1 MIWIQ
6 IDKAQRGLSK
16 QLMAKHA
23 NNSENKYSANSSNG
37 SNTPSMPN
45 ASNTSNTPTSNTPR
59 MEYSYRSSA
68 TQGRSSR
75 SSSTLADSELVRVR
89 KKRKKHGK
97 AKKVILIVLAVIV
110 VLCVAVGA
118 AAALYM
124 NSISDSMKIDS
135 EQQSELDTVLSES
148 TVQEPYYVLL
158 LGSDARANDTASRS
172 DTMILVRVD
181 ANVGKATLVSIP
193 RDTKVEIEGHG
204 TQKINAAYAF
214 GGPAGAVE
222 AVEKMSGIEISH
234 YAEIH
239 FDELEKAVDQLG
251 GIWVDVPVSSNQ
263 TGSSNS
269 KYQFS
274 AGMQKMSGE
283 QVLVFARERY
293 GYNEG
298 DFQRAENQRI
308 VVQSLADAV
317 LSLPPTDLPGTVQS
331 LANCISTDYSLN
343 ELIELAQTFQSAE
356 HYYFYSA
363 MVPSTTQ
370 TIDGVSYTIT
380 LEDEW
385 ANMMQMVDTGQD
397 PSKANVLTK
406 NTQAVDDQST
416 NNQSVNNQ
424 SAGDQSTSS

>member
-1 MIWIQ
+1 
-6 IDKAQRGLSK
+6 
-16 QLMAKHA
+16 MAKHSA
-23 NNSENKYSANSSNG
+23 QSNSQNSSTKAPQQQHNR
-37 SNTPSMPN
+37 
-45 ASNTSNTPTSNTPR
+45 TSNTPR
-59 MEYSYRSSA
+59 M
-68 TQGRSSR
+68 GRSLQDNSFSADR
-75 SSSTLADSELVRVR
+75 VSSSSRAGHASPQSSSLMDSDLVRVR

-97 AKKVILIVLAVIV
+97 AKKVLLIVLAVIV
-110 VLCVAVGA
+110 ALCVAVGA

-124 NSISDSMKIDS
+124 NSISDSMKMDS
-135 EQQSELDTVLSES
+135 QQQSELDTVLSES

-172 DTMILVRVD
+172 DTIILARID

-222 AVEKMSGIEISH
+222 AVENMSGVEISH

-251 GIWVDVPVSSNQ
+251 GIWVDIPESNDQ
-263 TGSSNS
+263 TGASNTGVELN
-269 KYQFS
+269 
-274 AGMQKMSGE
+274 AGMQRLNGE
-283 QVLVFARERY
+283 QALTFARERY

-308 VVQSLADAV
+308 IVQAIADTV
-317 LSLPPTDLPGTVQS
+317 LSLPPTELPGAVQS
-331 LANCISTDYSLN
+331 LANCISTDYSLD
-343 ELIELAQTFQSAE
+343 ELVNLAQTFQQAE

-363 MVPSTTQ
+363 MVPSTTK

-385 ANMMQMVDTGQD
+385 ADMMQMVDTGQD

-406 NTQAVDDQST
+406 NTQAVESGEDSGTDVGTDSGT
-416 NNQSVNNQ
+416 NDGNSN
-424 SAGDQSTSS
+424 ASSGTGSEG

>member
-1 MIWIQ
+1 
-6 IDKAQRGLSK
+6 
-16 QLMAKHA
+16 MAKHA
-23 NNSENKYSANSSNG
+23 NNSENKYSANSSNR

-45 ASNTSNTPTSNTPR
+45 ASNASNTPTSNNPR
-59 MEYSYRSSA
+59 MGNSYRSSS
-68 TQGRSSR
+68 TQGRSSH
-75 SSSTLADSELVRVR
+75 SSSTLSNPELVRVR

-97 AKKVILIVLAVIV
+97 AKKAILIVLAVIV

-124 NSISDSMKIDS
+124 NSISDSMKMDS

-158 LGSDARANDTASRS
+158 LGSDAREGDTASRS

-263 TGSSNS
+263 TGSSHS
-269 KYQFS
+269 QYQFD
-274 AGMQKMSGE
+274 AGMQKMTGE
-283 QVLVFARERY
+283 QALVFARERY

-343 ELIELAQTFQSAE
+343 ELIELAQTFQGAE

-363 MVPSTTQ
+363 MVPSTTK

-385 ANMMQMVDTGQD
+385 ADMMQMVDTGQD

-406 NTQAVDDQST
+406 DTQAVESEEG
-416 NNQSVNNQ
+416 SE
-424 SAGDQSTSS
+424 SETSSEANVETNSETASESSSSGSTESTVN

>member
-1 MIWIQ
+1 
-6 IDKAQRGLSK
+6 
-16 QLMAKHA
+16 MAKHSTH
-23 NNSENKYSANSSNG
+23 NNSQN
-37 SNTPSMPN
+37 
-45 ASNTSNTPTSNTPR
+45 NTSNNHQQ
-59 MEYSYRSSA
+59 YRA
-68 TQGRSSR
+68 AVNGSR
-75 SSSTLADSELVRVR
+75 SGQSSPSLADPELVRVR

-97 AKKVILIVLAVIV
+97 AKKIVLIVLAVLV

-118 AAALYM
+118 AVALYM
-124 NSISDSMKIDS
+124 NSISDSMKMDS
-135 EQQSELDTVLSES
+135 QQQSELDSVLTES

-158 LGSDARANDTASRS
+158 LGSDARETDTTSRS
-172 DTMILVRVD
+172 DTMILARID

-214 GGPAGAVE
+214 GGPAGAVQ
-222 AVEKMSGIEISH
+222 AVENLSGIEISH

-239 FDELEKAVDQLG
+239 FDELETAVDQLG
-251 GIWVDVPVSSNQ
+251 GIWVDVPVSNNQ
-263 TGSSNS
+263 TGSSNTGVELN
-269 KYQFS
+269 
-274 AGMQKMSGE
+274 AGMQRLNGE
-283 QVLVFARERY
+283 QALAFARERY

-308 VVQSLADAV
+308 LVQALADTI
-317 LSLPPTDLPGTVQS
+317 LSLPPTELPGAVQS
-331 LANCISTDYSLN
+331 LASCISTDYDIN
-343 ELIELAQTFQSAE
+343 ELITLAQTFQQAE

-385 ANMMQMVDTGQD
+385 ADMMQMVDTGQD

-406 NTQAVDDQST
+406 NTQAQTDSEQTDSGQT
-416 NNQSVNNQ
+416 DGGQNT
-424 SAGDQSTSS
+424 STSG

>member
-1 MIWIQ
+1 
-6 IDKAQRGLSK
+6 
-16 QLMAKHA
+16 MAKHSTHSNSQ
-23 NNSENKYSANSSNG
+23 NNPT
-37 SNTPSMPN
+37 NTPQQQN
-45 ASNTSNTPTSNTPR
+45 RTSNTPR
-59 MEYSYRSSA
+59 MGHSSQENSFSA
-68 TQGRSSR
+68 GRAFSSSR
-75 SSSTLADSELVRVR
+75 TGHASSQSSSLADPDLVRVR

-97 AKKVILIVLAVIV
+97 AKKVLLIVLAVIV

-124 NSISDSMKIDS
+124 NSISDSIKMDS
-135 EQQSELDTVLSES
+135 QQQSELDTVLSES
-148 TVQEPYYVLL
+148 TAQEPYYVLL
-158 LGSDARANDTASRS
+158 LGSDARENDTASRS
-172 DTMILVRVD
+172 DTIILVRID

-222 AVEKMSGIEISH
+222 AVEKMSGVEISH

-251 GIWVDVPVSSNQ
+251 GIWVDIPESNDQ
-263 TGSSNS
+263 TGASNTGVELN
-269 KYQFS
+269 
-274 AGMQKMSGE
+274 AGMQRLNGE
-283 QVLVFARERY
+283 QALAFARERY

-308 VVQSLADAV
+308 IVQAIADTV
-317 LSLPPTDLPGTVQS
+317 LSLPPTELPGAVQS
-331 LANCISTDYSLN
+331 LANCISTDYSLD
-343 ELIELAQTFQSAE
+343 ELVNLAQTFQQAE

-363 MVPSTTQ
+363 MVPSTTK

-385 ANMMQMVDTGQD
+385 ADMMQMVDTGQD

-406 NTQAVDDQST
+406 NTQAVESGEDSGTDVGTDSGT
-416 NNQSVNNQ
+416 NDGNSN
-424 SAGDQSTSS
+424 ASSGTGSEG

>member
-1 MIWIQ
+1 
-6 IDKAQRGLSK
+6 
-16 QLMAKHA
+16 MAKHA

-59 MEYSYRSSA
+59 MEYSYRSSS

-75 SSSTLADSELVRVR
+75 SSSTLADPELVRVR

-124 NSISDSMKIDS
+124 NSISDSMKMDS

-193 RDTKVEIEGHG
+193 RDTKVEIEVHG

-222 AVEKMSGIEISH
+222 AVENMSGIEISH

-251 GIWVDVPVSSNQ
+251 GIWVDIPESNDQ
-263 TGSSNS
+263 TGASNTGVELN
-269 KYQFS
+269 
-274 AGMQKMSGE
+274 AGMQRLNGE
-283 QVLVFARERY
+283 QALAFARERY

-308 VVQSLADAV
+308 LVQALADTI
-317 LSLPPTDLPGTVQS
+317 LSLPPTDLPGAVQS

-406 NTQAVDDQST
+406 DTQAVDDQSM
-416 NNQSVNNQ
+416 NNQSANNQ

>member
-1 MIWIQ
+1 
-6 IDKAQRGLSK
+6 
-16 QLMAKHA
+16 MAKHA
-23 NNSENKYSANSSNG
+23 NNSENKYSANSSNR

-45 ASNTSNTPTSNTPR
+45 ASSTSNTPTSKTPR
-59 MEYSYRSSA
+59 MGNSYHSTSTQRHSSY
-68 TQGRSSR
+68 
-75 SSSTLADSELVRVR
+75 SSSTLSDPELVRVR

-97 AKKVILIVLAVIV
+97 AKKAILIVLAVIV

-124 NSISDSMKIDS
+124 NSISDSMKMDS

-158 LGSDARANDTASRS
+158 LGSDAREGDTASRS

-263 TGSSNS
+263 TGSSHS
-269 KYQFS
+269 QYQFD
-274 AGMQKMSGE
+274 AGMQKMTGE
-283 QVLVFARERY
+283 QILVFARERY

-343 ELIELAQTFQSAE
+343 ELIELAQTFQGAE

-363 MVPSTTQ
+363 MVPSTTK

-385 ANMMQMVDTGQD
+385 ADMMQMVDTGQD

-406 NTQAVDDQST
+406 DTQALESEEG
-416 NNQSVNNQ
+416 SE
-424 SAGDQSTSS
+424 SETSSEANVETSSETASESSSSGSTESTMN

>member
-1 MIWIQ
+1 
-6 IDKAQRGLSK
+6 
-16 QLMAKHA
+16 MAKHA
-23 NNSENKYSANSSNG
+23 NNSENKYSANSSNR
-37 SNTPSMPN
+37 SNTSSMPN
-45 ASNTSNTPTSNTPR
+45 TSNTSNTPTSNTSR
-59 MEYSYRSSA
+59 MGNSYRSTS
-68 TQGRSSR
+68 TQRHSSH
-75 SSSTLADSELVRVR
+75 SSSTLSDPELVRVR

-97 AKKVILIVLAVIV
+97 AKKAILIVLAVIV

-124 NSISDSMKIDS
+124 NSISDSMKMDS

-158 LGSDARANDTASRS
+158 LGSDAREGDTASRS

-251 GIWVDVPVSSNQ
+251 GIWVDIPESNDQ
-263 TGSSNS
+263 TGASNTGVELN
-269 KYQFS
+269 
-274 AGMQKMSGE
+274 AGMQRLNGE
-283 QVLVFARERY
+283 QALAFARERY

-308 VVQSLADAV
+308 LVQALADTI
-317 LSLPPTDLPGTVQS
+317 LSLPPTDLPGAVQS

-363 MVPSTTQ
+363 MVPSTTK

-385 ANMMQMVDTGQD
+385 ADMMQMVDTGQD

-406 NTQAVDDQST
+406 DTQAVESEDDSK
-416 NNQSVNNQ
+416 SE
-424 SAGDQSTSS
+424 TSSEANAETSSGTASESDSSDGSESTVN

>member
-1 MIWIQ
+1 
-6 IDKAQRGLSK
+6 
-16 QLMAKHA
+16 MAKHA

-59 MEYSYRSSA
+59 MEYSYRSSS

-75 SSSTLADSELVRVR
+75 SSSTLADPELVRVR

-222 AVEKMSGIEISH
+222 AVENMSGIEISH

-263 TGSSNS
+263 TGSSHS

-283 QVLVFARERY
+283 QVLAFARERY

-424 SAGDQSTSS
+424 STGDQSTSS

>member
-1 MIWIQ
+1 
-6 IDKAQRGLSK
+6 
-16 QLMAKHA
+16 MAKHA

-59 MEYSYRSSA
+59 MEYSYRSSS

-75 SSSTLADSELVRVR
+75 SSSTLADPELVRVR

-110 VLCVAVGA
+110 VLCVAAGA

-124 NSISDSMKIDS
+124 NSISDSMKMDS

-222 AVEKMSGIEISH
+222 AVENMSGIEISH

-263 TGSSNS
+263 TGSSHS

-283 QVLVFARERY
+283 QVLAFARERY

>member
-1 MIWIQ
+1 
-6 IDKAQRGLSK
+6 
-16 QLMAKHA
+16 MAKHGLH
-23 NNSENKYSANSSNG
+23 NNNNQRNSHVQ
-37 SNTPSMPN
+37 N
-45 ASNTSNTPTSNTPR
+45 API
-59 MEYSYRSSA
+59 
-68 TQGRSSR
+68 SR
-75 SSSTLADSELVRVR
+75 HPSSSLMDSELVRVR

-110 VLCVAVGA
+110 VLCVAAGA

-124 NSISDSMKIDS
+124 NSISDSMKMDS

-263 TGSSNS
+263 TGSSHS

-283 QVLVFARERY
+283 QVLAFARERY

>member
-1 MIWIQ
+1 
-6 IDKAQRGLSK
+6 
-16 QLMAKHA
+16 MAKHGLH
-23 NNSENKYSANSSNG
+23 NNNNQRNSHAQ
-37 SNTPSMPN
+37 NTPISGHP
-45 ASNTSNTPTSNTPR
+45 
-59 MEYSYRSSA
+59 
-68 TQGRSSR
+68 
-75 SSSTLADSELVRVR
+75 SSSLMDSELVRVR

-222 AVEKMSGIEISH
+222 AVENMAGIEISH

-263 TGSSNS
+263 TGSSHS

>member
-1 MIWIQ
+1 
-6 IDKAQRGLSK
+6 
-16 QLMAKHA
+16 MAKHGLH
-23 NNSENKYSANSSNG
+23 NNNNQRN
-37 SNTPSMPN
+37 NHVQN
-45 ASNTSNTPTSNTPR
+45 APISGHP
-59 MEYSYRSSA
+59 
-68 TQGRSSR
+68 
-75 SSSTLADSELVRVR
+75 SSSLMDSELVRVR
-89 KKRKKHGK
+89 KKCKKHGK
-97 AKKVILIVLAVIV
+97 AKKVILIVLAIIV

-124 NSISDSMKIDS
+124 NSISDSMKMDS

-158 LGSDARANDTASRS
+158 LGSDAREGDTASRS
-172 DTMILVRVD
+172 DTMILVRID

-222 AVEKMSGIEISH
+222 AVENMSGIEISH

-263 TGSSNS
+263 TGSSHS

>member
-1 MIWIQ
+1 
-6 IDKAQRGLSK
+6 
-16 QLMAKHA
+16 MAKHGLH
-23 NNSENKYSANSSNG
+23 NNNNQRNSHVQ
-37 SNTPSMPN
+37 N
-45 ASNTSNTPTSNTPR
+45 API
-59 MEYSYRSSA
+59 
-68 TQGRSSR
+68 SR
-75 SSSTLADSELVRVR
+75 HPSSSLMDSELVRVR

-110 VLCVAVGA
+110 VLCVAAGA

-124 NSISDSMKIDS
+124 NSISDSMKMDS

-263 TGSSNS
+263 TGSSHS

-283 QVLVFARERY
+283 QVLAFARERY

-397 PSKANVLTK
+397 PSKTNVLTK

>member
-1 MIWIQ
+1 
-6 IDKAQRGLSK
+6 
-16 QLMAKHA
+16 MAKHA
-23 NNSENKYSANSSNG
+23 NNSENKYSANSSNR

-45 ASNTSNTPTSNTPR
+45 TSNTSSTPASNTPR
-59 MEYSYRSSA
+59 MGNSYRSSS
-68 TQGRSSR
+68 TQRHSSH
-75 SSSTLADSELVRVR
+75 SSSTLSDPELVRVR

-97 AKKVILIVLAVIV
+97 AKKAILIVLAVIV

-124 NSISDSMKIDS
+124 NSISDSMKMDS

-158 LGSDARANDTASRS
+158 LGSDAREGDTASRS

-263 TGSSNS
+263 TGSSHS
-269 KYQFS
+269 QYQFD
-274 AGMQKMSGE
+274 AGMQKMAGE

-343 ELIELAQTFQSAE
+343 ELIELAQTFQGAE

-363 MVPSTTQ
+363 MVPSTTK

-380 LEDEW
+380 LEDKW
-385 ANMMQMVDTGQD
+385 ADMMQMVDTGQD

-406 NTQAVDDQST
+406 DTQAVESEEG
-416 NNQSVNNQ
+416 SE
-424 SAGDQSTSS
+424 SETSSEANVETSSETASESSSSGSTESTVN

>member
-1 MIWIQ
+1 
-6 IDKAQRGLSK
+6 
-16 QLMAKHA
+16 MAKHSTHSNSQ
-23 NNSENKYSANSSNG
+23 NNPT
-37 SNTPSMPN
+37 NTPQQQN
-45 ASNTSNTPTSNTPR
+45 RTSNTPR
-59 MEYSYRSSA
+59 MGHSSQENSFSA
-68 TQGRSSR
+68 GRAFSSSR
-75 SSSTLADSELVRVR
+75 TGHASSQSSSLADPDLVRVR

-97 AKKVILIVLAVIV
+97 AKKVLLIVLAVIV

-124 NSISDSMKIDS
+124 NSISDSIKMDS
-135 EQQSELDTVLSES
+135 QQQSELDTVLSES
-148 TVQEPYYVLL
+148 TAQEPYYVLL
-158 LGSDARANDTASRS
+158 LGSDARENDTASRS
-172 DTMILVRVD
+172 DTIILVRID

-222 AVEKMSGIEISH
+222 AVEKMSGVEISH

-251 GIWVDVPVSSNQ
+251 GIWVDIPESNDQ
-263 TGSSNS
+263 TGASNTGVELN
-269 KYQFS
+269 
-274 AGMQKMSGE
+274 AGMQRLNGE
-283 QVLVFARERY
+283 QALAFARERY

-308 VVQSLADAV
+308 IVQSIADTV
-317 LSLPPTDLPGTVQS
+317 LSLPPTELPGAVQS
-331 LANCISTDYSLN
+331 LANCISTDYSLD
-343 ELIELAQTFQSAE
+343 ELVNLAQTFQQAE

-363 MVPSTTQ
+363 MVPSTTK

-385 ANMMQMVDTGQD
+385 ADMMQMVDTGQD

-406 NTQAVDDQST
+406 NTQAVESGEDSGTDVGTDSGT
-416 NNQSVNNQ
+416 NDGNSN
-424 SAGDQSTSS
+424 ASSGTGSEG

>member
-1 MIWIQ
+1 MGHSSQ
-6 IDKAQRGLSK
+6 E
-16 QLMAKHA
+16 
-23 NNSENKYSANSSNG
+23 NSFSA
-37 SNTPSMPN
+37 
-45 ASNTSNTPTSNTPR
+45 
-59 MEYSYRSSA
+59 
-68 TQGRSSR
+68 GRAFSSSR
-75 SSSTLADSELVRVR
+75 TGHASSQSSSLADPDLVRVR

-97 AKKVILIVLAVIV
+97 AKKVLLIVLAVIV

-124 NSISDSMKIDS
+124 NSISDSMKMDS
-135 EQQSELDTVLSES
+135 QQQSELDTVLSES
-148 TVQEPYYVLL
+148 AAQEPYYVLL
-158 LGSDARANDTASRS
+158 LGSDARENDTASRS
-172 DTMILVRVD
+172 DTIILVRID

-193 RDTKVEIEGHG
+193 RDTKVEIESHG

-222 AVEKMSGIEISH
+222 AVEKMSGVEISH

-251 GIWVDVPVSSNQ
+251 GIWVDIPESNDQ
-263 TGSSNS
+263 TGASNTGVELN
-269 KYQFS
+269 
-274 AGMQKMSGE
+274 AGMQRLNGE
-283 QVLVFARERY
+283 QALAFARERY

-308 VVQSLADAV
+308 IVQAIADTV
-317 LSLPPTDLPGTVQS
+317 LSLPPTELPGAVQS
-331 LANCISTDYSLN
+331 LANCISTDYSLD
-343 ELIELAQTFQSAE
+343 ELVNLAQTFQQAE

-363 MVPSTTQ
+363 MVPSTTK

-385 ANMMQMVDTGQD
+385 ADMMQMVDTGQD

-406 NTQAVDDQST
+406 NTQAVESGEDSGTDVGTDSGT
-416 NNQSVNNQ
+416 NDGNSN
-424 SAGDQSTSS
+424 ASSGTGSEG

>member
-1 MIWIQ
+1 
-6 IDKAQRGLSK
+6 
-16 QLMAKHA
+16 MAKHGTHSNSQ
-23 NNSENKYSANSSNG
+23 NNLT
-37 SNTPSMPN
+37 NTPQQQN
-45 ASNTSNTPTSNTPR
+45 RTSNTPR
-59 MEYSYRSSA
+59 IGHSSQENSFSA
-68 TQGRSSR
+68 GHASSSSR
-75 SSSTLADSELVRVR
+75 TGHASPQSSSLMDSDLVRVR

-97 AKKVILIVLAVIV
+97 AKKVLLIVLAVIV

-124 NSISDSMKIDS
+124 NSISDSMKMDS

-148 TVQEPYYVLL
+148 TAQEPYYVLL
-158 LGSDARANDTASRS
+158 LGSDARENDTASRS
-172 DTMILVRVD
+172 DTIILARID

-222 AVEKMSGIEISH
+222 AVEKMSGVEISH

-251 GIWVDVPVSSNQ
+251 GIWVDIPVSNDQ
-263 TGSSNS
+263 TGASNS
-269 KYQFS
+269 GVELN
-274 AGMQKMSGE
+274 AGMQRLNGE
-283 QVLVFARERY
+283 QALAFARERY
-293 GYNEG
+293 GYSEG

-308 VVQSLADAV
+308 IVQAIADTI
-317 LSLPPTDLPGTVQS
+317 LSLPPTELPGAVQS
-331 LANCISTDYSLN
+331 LANCISTDYSLD
-343 ELIELAQTFQSAE
+343 ELVNLAQTFQSAE

-363 MVPSTTQ
+363 MVPSTTK

-385 ANMMQMVDTGQD
+385 ADMMQMVDTGQD

-406 NTQAVDDQST
+406 NTQAVESGEDSGTDVGTDSGT
-416 NNQSVNNQ
+416 NDGNSN
-424 SAGDQSTSS
+424 ASSGTGSEG

>member
-1 MIWIQ
+1 
-6 IDKAQRGLSK
+6 
-16 QLMAKHA
+16 MAKHGLH
-23 NNSENKYSANSSNG
+23 NNNNQRNSHVQ
-37 SNTPSMPN
+37 N
-45 ASNTSNTPTSNTPR
+45 APISGHP
-59 MEYSYRSSA
+59 
-68 TQGRSSR
+68 
-75 SSSTLADSELVRVR
+75 SSSLMDSELVRVR

-124 NSISDSMKIDS
+124 NSISDSMKMDS

-158 LGSDARANDTASRS
+158 LGSDAREGDTASRS

-263 TGSSNS
+263 TGSSHS

-274 AGMQKMSGE
+274 AGMQKMSGD
-283 QVLVFARERY
+283 QVLSFARERY

>member
-1 MIWIQ
+1 MGHSSQ
-6 IDKAQRGLSK
+6 ENSFSAGRAFSPSRTG
-16 QLMAKHA
+16 HA
-23 NNSENKYSANSSNG
+23 SS
-37 SNTPSMPN
+37 
-45 ASNTSNTPTSNTPR
+45 
-59 MEYSYRSSA
+59 
-68 TQGRSSR
+68 Q
-75 SSSTLADSELVRVR
+75 SSSLADPDLVRVR

-97 AKKVILIVLAVIV
+97 AKKVLLIVLAVIV

-118 AAALYM
+118 AVALYM
-124 NSISDSMKIDS
+124 NSISDSMKMDS
-135 EQQSELDTVLSES
+135 QQQSELDTVLSES
-148 TVQEPYYVLL
+148 TAQEPYYVLL
-158 LGSDARANDTASRS
+158 LGSDARENDTASRS
-172 DTMILVRVD
+172 DTIILVRID

-222 AVEKMSGIEISH
+222 AVEKMSGVEISH

-251 GIWVDVPVSSNQ
+251 GIWVDIPVSNDQ
-263 TGSSNS
+263 TGASNS
-269 KYQFS
+269 GVELN
-274 AGMQKMSGE
+274 AGMQRLNGE
-283 QVLVFARERY
+283 QALAFARERY

-308 VVQSLADAV
+308 IVQAIADTV
-317 LSLPPTDLPGTVQS
+317 LSLPPTELPGAVQS
-331 LANCISTDYSLN
+331 LANCISTDYSLD
-343 ELIELAQTFQSAE
+343 ELVNLAQTFQQAE

-363 MVPSTTQ
+363 MVPSTTK

-385 ANMMQMVDTGQD
+385 ADMMQMVDTGQD

-406 NTQAVDDQST
+406 NTQAVESGEDSGTDVGTDSGT
-416 NNQSVNNQ
+416 NDGNSN
-424 SAGDQSTSS
+424 ASSGTGSEG

>member
-1 MIWIQ
+1 
-6 IDKAQRGLSK
+6 
-16 QLMAKHA
+16 MAKHSTH
-23 NNSENKYSANSSNG
+23 NNSQN
-37 SNTPSMPN
+37 
-45 ASNTSNTPTSNTPR
+45 NTSNNHQQ
-59 MEYSYRSSA
+59 YRA
-68 TQGRSSR
+68 AVNGSR
-75 SSSTLADSELVRVR
+75 SGHSSPSLADPELVRVR

-97 AKKVILIVLAVIV
+97 AKKIVLIVLAVLV

-118 AAALYM
+118 AVALYM
-124 NSISDSMKIDS
+124 NSISDSMKMDS
-135 EQQSELDTVLSES
+135 QQQSELDSVLTES

-158 LGSDARANDTASRS
+158 LGSDARETDTTSRS
-172 DTMILVRVD
+172 DTMILARID

-214 GGPAGAVE
+214 GGPAGAVQ
-222 AVEKMSGIEISH
+222 AVENLSGIEISH

-239 FDELEKAVDQLG
+239 FDELETAVDQLG
-251 GIWVDVPVSSNQ
+251 GIWVDVPVSNNQ
-263 TGSSNS
+263 TGSSNTGVELN
-269 KYQFS
+269 
-274 AGMQKMSGE
+274 AGMQRLNGE
-283 QVLVFARERY
+283 QALAFARERY

-308 VVQSLADAV
+308 LVQALADTI
-317 LSLPPTDLPGTVQS
+317 LSLPPTELPGAVQS
-331 LANCISTDYSLN
+331 LASCISTDYDIN
-343 ELIELAQTFQSAE
+343 ELITLAQTFQQAE

-385 ANMMQMVDTGQD
+385 ADMMQMVDTGQD

-406 NTQAVDDQST
+406 NTQAQTDSEQTDSGQT
-416 NNQSVNNQ
+416 DGGQN
-424 SAGDQSTSS
+424 ASTSG

>member
-1 MIWIQ
+1 
-6 IDKAQRGLSK
+6 
-16 QLMAKHA
+16 MAKHA

-59 MEYSYRSSA
+59 MEYSYRSSS

-75 SSSTLADSELVRVR
+75 SSSTLANPELVRVR

-124 NSISDSMKIDS
+124 NSISDSMKMDS

-222 AVEKMSGIEISH
+222 AVENMSGIEISH

-251 GIWVDVPVSSNQ
+251 GIWVDIPESNDQ
-263 TGSSNS
+263 TGASNTGVELN
-269 KYQFS
+269 
-274 AGMQKMSGE
+274 AGMQRLNGE
-283 QVLVFARERY
+283 QALAFARERY

-308 VVQSLADAV
+308 LVQALADTI
-317 LSLPPTDLPGTVQS
+317 LSLPPTDLPGAVQS

-406 NTQAVDDQST
+406 DTQAVDDQSM
-416 NNQSVNNQ
+416 NNQSANNQ

>member
-1 MIWIQ
+1 
-6 IDKAQRGLSK
+6 
-16 QLMAKHA
+16 MAKHGTHSNSQ
-23 NNSENKYSANSSNG
+23 NNPI
-37 SNTPSMPN
+37 NTPQQQN
-45 ASNTSNTPTSNTPR
+45 RTSNTPR
-59 MEYSYRSSA
+59 MGHSSQENSFSA
-68 TQGRSSR
+68 GRTSSSR
-75 SSSTLADSELVRVR
+75 AGYTSSQSSSLADPDLVRVR

-97 AKKVILIVLAVIV
+97 AKKVLLIVLAVIV

-124 NSISDSMKIDS
+124 NSISDSMKMDS
-135 EQQSELDTVLSES
+135 QQQSELDTVLSES
-148 TVQEPYYVLL
+148 TAQEPYYVLL
-158 LGSDARANDTASRS
+158 LGSDARENDTASRS
-172 DTMILVRVD
+172 DTIILARID

-222 AVEKMSGIEISH
+222 AVEKMSGVEISH

-251 GIWVDVPVSSNQ
+251 GIWVDIPESNDQ
-263 TGSSNS
+263 TGASNTGVELN
-269 KYQFS
+269 
-274 AGMQKMSGE
+274 AGMQRLNGE
-283 QVLVFARERY
+283 QALAFARERY

-308 VVQSLADAV
+308 IVQAIADTI
-317 LSLPPTDLPGTVQS
+317 LSLPPTELPGAVQS
-331 LANCISTDYSLN
+331 LANCISTDYSLD
-343 ELIELAQTFQSAE
+343 ELVNLAQTFQQAE

-363 MVPSTTQ
+363 MVPSTTK

-380 LEDEW
+380 LKDEW
-385 ANMMQMVDTGQD
+385 ADMMQMVDTGQD

-406 NTQAVDDQST
+406 NTQATESGEDSETDVGADSETST
-416 NNQSVNNQ
+416 
-424 SAGDQSTSS
+424 GSSGGQ

>member
-1 MIWIQ
+1 
-6 IDKAQRGLSK
+6 
-16 QLMAKHA
+16 MAKHGTH
-23 NNSENKYSANSSNG
+23 NNSQN
-37 SNTPSMPN
+37 
-45 ASNTSNTPTSNTPR
+45 NTSNNHQQYHTTANGSH
-59 MEYSYRSSA
+59 SGQSSP
-68 TQGRSSR
+68 S
-75 SSSTLADSELVRVR
+75 LADPELVRVR

-97 AKKVILIVLAVIV
+97 AKKIVLIVLAVLV

-118 AAALYM
+118 AVALYM
-124 NSISDSMKIDS
+124 NSISDSMKMDS
-135 EQQSELDTVLSES
+135 QQQSELDSVLTES

-158 LGSDARANDTASRS
+158 LGSDARETDATSRS
-172 DTMILVRVD
+172 DTMILVRID

-214 GGPAGAVE
+214 GGPAGAVQ
-222 AVEKMSGIEISH
+222 AVENLSGIEISH

-239 FDELEKAVDQLG
+239 FDELETAVDQLG
-251 GIWVDVPVSSNQ
+251 GIWVDVPVSNNQ
-263 TGSSNS
+263 TGSSNTGVELN
-269 KYQFS
+269 
-274 AGMQKMSGE
+274 AGMQRLNGE
-283 QVLVFARERY
+283 QALAFARERY

-308 VVQSLADAV
+308 LVQALADTILSLPATELPGAVQSLA
-317 LSLPPTDLPGTVQS
+317 S
-331 LANCISTDYSLN
+331 CISTDYDIN
-343 ELIELAQTFQSAE
+343 ELITLAQTFQQAE

-385 ANMMQMVDTGQD
+385 ADMMQMVDTGQD

-406 NTQAVDDQST
+406 NTQAQTDSEQTDSGQT
-416 NNQSVNNQ
+416 D
-424 SAGDQSTSS
+424 GGQSTSTSG

>member
-1 MIWIQ
+1 
-6 IDKAQRGLSK
+6 
-16 QLMAKHA
+16 MAKHSTHSNSQ
-23 NNSENKYSANSSNG
+23 NNPT
-37 SNTPSMPN
+37 NTPQQQN
-45 ASNTSNTPTSNTPR
+45 RTSNTPR
-59 MEYSYRSSA
+59 MGHSSQENSFSA
-68 TQGRSSR
+68 GRAFSSSR
-75 SSSTLADSELVRVR
+75 TGHASSQSSSLADPDLVRVR

-97 AKKVILIVLAVIV
+97 AKKVLLIVLAVIV

-124 NSISDSMKIDS
+124 NSISDSMKMDS
-135 EQQSELDTVLSES
+135 QQQSELDTVLSES
-148 TVQEPYYVLL
+148 TAQEPYYVLL
-158 LGSDARANDTASRS
+158 LGSDARENDTASRS
-172 DTMILVRVD
+172 DTIILVRID

-222 AVEKMSGIEISH
+222 AVEKMSGVEISH

-251 GIWVDVPVSSNQ
+251 GIWVDIPESNDQ
-263 TGSSNS
+263 TGASNTGVELN
-269 KYQFS
+269 
-274 AGMQKMSGE
+274 AGMQRLNGE
-283 QVLVFARERY
+283 QALAFARERY

-308 VVQSLADAV
+308 IVQAIADTV
-317 LSLPPTDLPGTVQS
+317 LSLPPTELPGAVQS
-331 LANCISTDYSLN
+331 LANCISTDYSLD
-343 ELIELAQTFQSAE
+343 ELVTLAQTFQQAE

-363 MVPSTTQ
+363 MVPSTTK

-385 ANMMQMVDTGQD
+385 ADMMQMVDTGQD

-406 NTQAVDDQST
+406 NTQAVESGEDSGTDVGTDSGT
-416 NNQSVNNQ
+416 NDGNSN
-424 SAGDQSTSS
+424 ASSGTGSEG

>member
-1 MIWIQ
+1 
-6 IDKAQRGLSK
+6 
-16 QLMAKHA
+16 MAKHGA
-23 NNSENKYSANSSNG
+23 HNNSQN
-37 SNTPSMPN
+37 
-45 ASNTSNTPTSNTPR
+45 NTSNNHQQYRTAANG
-59 MEYSYRSSA
+59 SYPGESSP
-68 TQGRSSR
+68 S
-75 SSSTLADSELVRVR
+75 LADPELVRVR

-97 AKKVILIVLAVIV
+97 AKKIVLIVLAVLV

-118 AAALYM
+118 AVALYM
-124 NSISDSMKIDS
+124 NSISDSMKMDS
-135 EQQSELDTVLSES
+135 QQQSELDSVLTES

-158 LGSDARANDTASRS
+158 LGSDARETDATSRS
-172 DTMILVRVD
+172 DTMILVRID

-214 GGPAGAVE
+214 GGPAGAVQ
-222 AVEKMSGIEISH
+222 AVENLSGIEISH

-239 FDELEKAVDQLG
+239 FDELETAVDQLG
-251 GIWVDVPVSSNQ
+251 GIWVDVPVSNNQ
-263 TGSSNS
+263 TGSSNTGVELN
-269 KYQFS
+269 
-274 AGMQKMSGE
+274 AGMQRLNGE
-283 QVLVFARERY
+283 QALAFARERY

-308 VVQSLADAV
+308 LVQALADTILSLPATELPGAVQSLA
-317 LSLPPTDLPGTVQS
+317 S
-331 LANCISTDYSLN
+331 CISTDYDIN
-343 ELIELAQTFQSAE
+343 ELITLAQTFQQAE

-385 ANMMQMVDTGQD
+385 ADMMQMVDTGQD

-406 NTQAVDDQST
+406 NTQAQTDSEQTDSGQT
-416 NNQSVNNQ
+416 D
-424 SAGDQSTSS
+424 GGQSTSTSG

>member
-1 MIWIQ
+1 
-6 IDKAQRGLSK
+6 
-16 QLMAKHA
+16 MAKHSA
-23 NNSENKYSANSSNG
+23 QNNSQNNPT
-37 SNTPSMPN
+37 NTPQQQNRP
-45 ASNTSNTPTSNTPR
+45 SNTPR
-59 MEYSYRSSA
+59 MG
-68 TQGRSSR
+68 Q
-75 SSSTLADSELVRVR
+75 SSSLMDSDLVRVR

-97 AKKVILIVLAVIV
+97 AKKVLLIVLVVIV

-124 NSISDSMKIDS
+124 NSISDSMKMDS

-148 TVQEPYYVLL
+148 TAQEPYYVLL
-158 LGSDARANDTASRS
+158 LGSDARENDTASRS
-172 DTMILVRVD
+172 DTIILARID

-222 AVEKMSGIEISH
+222 AVEKMSGVEISH

-251 GIWVDVPVSSNQ
+251 GIWVDIPESNDQ
-263 TGSSNS
+263 TGASNTGVELN
-269 KYQFS
+269 
-274 AGMQKMSGE
+274 AGMQRLNGE
-283 QVLVFARERY
+283 QALAFARERY

-308 VVQSLADAV
+308 IVQAIADTI
-317 LSLPPTDLPGTVQS
+317 LSLPPTELPGAVQS
-331 LANCISTDYSLN
+331 LANCISTDYSLD
-343 ELIELAQTFQSAE
+343 ELVNLAQTFQSAE

-363 MVPSTTQ
+363 MVPSTTK

-385 ANMMQMVDTGQD
+385 ADMMQMVDTGQD

-406 NTQAVDDQST
+406 DTQAVESGEDLGTDTGADS
-416 NNQSVNNQ
+416 
-424 SAGDQSTSS
+424 GTSSGSSNASSGTASEG

>member
-1 MIWIQ
+1 
-6 IDKAQRGLSK
+6 
-16 QLMAKHA
+16 MAKHGLH
-23 NNSENKYSANSSNG
+23 NNNNQRNSHVQ
-37 SNTPSMPN
+37 N
-45 ASNTSNTPTSNTPR
+45 APISGHP
-59 MEYSYRSSA
+59 
-68 TQGRSSR
+68 
-75 SSSTLADSELVRVR
+75 SSSLMDSELVRVR

-124 NSISDSMKIDS
+124 NSISDSMKMDS

-158 LGSDARANDTASRS
+158 LGSDARANDTTSRS

-222 AVEKMSGIEISH
+222 AVENMAGIEISH

-263 TGSSNS
+263 TGSSHS

>member
-1 MIWIQ
+1 
-6 IDKAQRGLSK
+6 
-16 QLMAKHA
+16 MAKHA
-23 NNSENKYSANSSNG
+23 NNSENKYSANSSNR

-59 MEYSYRSSA
+59 MGNSYRSSS
-68 TQGRSSR
+68 TQGRSSH
-75 SSSTLADSELVRVR
+75 SSSTLSNPELVRVR

-97 AKKVILIVLAVIV
+97 AKKAILIVLAVIV

-124 NSISDSMKIDS
+124 NSISDSMKMDS

-158 LGSDARANDTASRS
+158 LGSDAREGDTASRS

-263 TGSSNS
+263 TGSSHS